1 MDECCQANVS
11 DTNYCFHWTS
21 SKLGKQVSAFTH
33 SHTHILNCE
42 TQFESCVLVVVSA
55 QHFACLPAR
64 EVIVTTPDEHD
75 EGGDTQSVDNS
86 KHRKQQRQPPV
97 TCQSNEECLAVSY
110 SCVHPTIGL
119 AATSNYSSSGG
130 TRLVRI
136 EHSMMTHR
144 RPILYV
150 GSIREL
156 ILSSKC
162 LFCLF
167 FFCFYFFSHFC

>member
-1 MDECCQANVS
+1 MLPGERERHQLLLSLDVEQARQTSECI
-11 DTNYCFHWTS
+11 
-21 SKLGKQVSAFTH
+21 H
-33 SHTHILNCE
+33 SHTLTLAYSIVRHNSNNVS
-42 TQFESCVLVVVSA
+42 FFSA
-55 QHFACLPAR
+55 QHFGCLPAR
-64 EVIVTTPDEHD
+64 EVIVTTADEHD
-75 EGGDTQSVDNS
+75 EGGDTQSVGSS
-86 KHRKQQRQPPV
+86 KHQRQPPV

-119 AATSNYSSSGG
+119 AAAASNYSSGSGS

-136 EHSMMTHR
+136 EHRMMTHR